1 MNYTQF
7 IQQYNYSGSV
17 GNNGNLVSSAES
29 FSPGAAVPYA
39 NLPAFLNQTYS
50 YDGVNRLTSVSDPS
64 YSRTFCYDAYG
75 NGWVNSYTG
84 QFSGDT
90 PNENGMS
97 CSSATPYKGNNQ
109 ISSVVT
115 AGGYDLA
122 GNQTIVKGNTLTY
135 DAENR
140 LISVMSGS
148 APVATYQYL

>member
-1 MNYTQF
+1 
-7 IQQYNYSGSV
+7 
-17 GNNGNLVSSAES
+17 
-29 FSPGAAVPYA
+29 
-39 NLPAFLNQTYS
+39 
-50 YDGVNRLTSVSDPS
+50 
-64 YSRTFCYDAYG
+64 
-75 NGWVNSYTG
+75 
-84 QFSGDT
+84 
-90 PNENGMS
+90 MS